1 MVSVMLN
8 AHDLQWMKDTV
19 ASVIEDWQ
27 TNMMIYSR
35 LPLAQQTNYNKY
47 MKEYS
52 GDIICIK
59 NIIQAERKDIV
70 NNQTNNPEPDVVDYG
85 KRNEGVI
92 LYAIKD
98 YIIVNNEKVPYK
110 PSLNDIVKIDN
121 STDVYYIR
129 NMRDRIGETL
139 IIINR
144 FVGSEPNIVE
154 TDNNIVIRGYSS
166 WGDV

>member
-1 MVSVMLN
+1 MMLN
-8 AHDLQWMKDTV
+8 AHDLQWMRDTV

-27 TNMMIYSR
+27 TSIIIYSR

-59 NIIQAERKDIV
+59 NIMQAERKDIV

-85 KRNEGVI
+85 KRNEGV
-92 LYAIKD
+92 
-98 YIIVNNEKVPYK
+98 VPYK

-139 IIINR
+139 IVINR